1 MMLNSYDTF
10 KLWRA
15 AHLHF
20 TTSKFS
26 IVKYGSRTAHID
38 KMYSTLTKMELSK
51 FTNYGKVFSKK
62 QEYCQAM
69 IAAYLDGVNPR
80 YDPIPDVKEA
90 YTRYLSRKQSMTYQ
104 LKSNYELFENSC
116 DKSVDW
122 LIGAWSRKE
131 VTPEFLILMDSIDN
145 FIESCYNNFKFIGY
159 KDGLFKLQ
167 KYKELFKA
175 ESYYEKVFGTTE
187 PKLSVNR

>member
-1 MMLNSYDTF
+1 MTIDSYDTF

-20 TTSKFS
+20 TTPKFS
-26 IVKYGSRTAHID
+26 IVKYGSKTAHLD
-38 KMYSTLTKMELSK
+38 KLYSKLTQMELKK
-51 FTNYGKVFSKK
+51 FSNYGKVFNSK

-80 YDPIPDVKEA
+80 YDPIPEVKES
-90 YTRYLSRKQSMTYQ
+90 YMQFMSRKQSMTYK
-104 LKSNYELFENSC
+104 LKLNYSSFLDS
-116 DKSVDW
+116 DKSVNW
-122 LIGAWSRKE
+122 LISSWSRKE
-131 VTPEFLILMDSIDN
+131 IIPEFLIMIDSIDN
-145 FIESCYNNFKFIGY
+145 YIEHCYNQLEFIGY

-175 ESYYEKVFGTTE
+175 ESYYEKVFGT
-187 PKLSVNR
+187 PKPTLSVNR